1 MPAPV
6 SSSSLL
12 STFQDSY
19 HELVRFVA
27 RRTGPQAARDLVHDA
42 WIRLAERQRG

>member
-12 STFQDSY
+12 SYQ
-19 HELVRFVA
+19 ERPVRRPSVNRGPHPA
-27 RRTGPQAARDLVHDA
+27 RKPKAKK
-42 WIRLAERQRG
+42 